1 MEQRALIRC
10 GKVAVAEAV
19 DTTGWNHAATEDD
32 EAGQIA
38 ALGAKSICG
47 PGTHARP
54 ALQARPAMEEV
65 VCVRV
70 LREIGDHRSDDS
82 EVIHAGCN
90 IGEQIAHR

>member
-65 VCVRV
+65 DCVRALGEV
-70 LREIGDHRSDDS
+70 GEHSSDES
-82 EVIHAGCN
+82 EAIHAVRT
-90 IGEQIAHR
+90 IGEQTVPR